1 MRIDWHWVSIDRSFY
16 LVCRLGGRDVTGG
29 FSSVAVLRRSVR
41 SVRSQELLRGS
52 QAKGMLSTL
61 EFDGEVCFFYSLTG
75 VYVCVCVYVYVC
87 R

>member
-1 MRIDWHWVSIDRSFY
+1 MSIDRSFY

-41 SVRSQELLRGS
+41 SVRSQELPRGS

-61 EFDGEVCFFYSLTG
+61 EFDVEVVCFFTL
-75 VYVCVCVYVYVC
+75 
-87 R
+87 